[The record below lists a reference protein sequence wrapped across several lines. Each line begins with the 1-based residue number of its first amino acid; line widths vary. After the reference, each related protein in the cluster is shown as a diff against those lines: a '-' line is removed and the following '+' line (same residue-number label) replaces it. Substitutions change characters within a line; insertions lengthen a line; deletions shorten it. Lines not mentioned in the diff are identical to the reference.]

1 MKILVSE
8 NLGLQD
14 YWGKRRYTADPQ
26 FIEQV
31 SVGQMATRLLQFSN
45 LNHLGFWSWQ
55 CVCFQMSL
63 WFQKRLLKNWMTL
76 ENQGAQFSILN
87 SLSFCVLPII
97 FTVFPTENWWS
108 VNMALLRPS
117 SSGSS
122 PTSLV
127 RRALSAIRSIVIPQK
142 DCQII
147 TSCPGGAPLHVL
159 PPTSFSA
166 SSAAALLTPFPV
178 LNKVVQEQP
187 VLEPG
192 HGARRGFASSG
203 GVIKATLFPGDGI
216 GPEIAESVKKV
227 TGRL

>member
-1 MKILVSE
+1 
-8 NLGLQD
+8 
-14 YWGKRRYTADPQ
+14 
-26 FIEQV
+26 
-31 SVGQMATRLLQFSN
+31 
-45 LNHLGFWSWQ
+45 
-55 CVCFQMSL
+55 
-63 WFQKRLLKNWMTL
+63 
-76 ENQGAQFSILN
+76 
-87 SLSFCVLPII
+87 
-97 FTVFPTENWWS
+97 
-108 VNMALLRPS
+108 MALLRPL

-147 TSCPGGAPLHVL
+147 TSCPGALHAL

-166 SSAAALLTPFPV
+166 SAALTPFPMF
-178 LNKVVQEQP
+178 NKVLQEQP

-192 HGARRGFASSG
+192 HGARRGFSSSG